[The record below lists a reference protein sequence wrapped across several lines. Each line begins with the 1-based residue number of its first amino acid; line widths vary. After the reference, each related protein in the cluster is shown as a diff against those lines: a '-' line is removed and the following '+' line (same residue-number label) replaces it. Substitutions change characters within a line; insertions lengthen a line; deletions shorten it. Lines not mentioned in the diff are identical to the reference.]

1 MGTVKFSLAKRRNP
15 SNPSAA
21 IKFYAQAQA
30 SGEKTLD
37 DMSCGIEQLCTVTR
51 PDIVAVLA
59 ALQISVIESLQN
71 GEIVRLGDL
80 GSFRLALKG
89 KGTLTEKEFSSSLI
103 KKTRIVFTPSK
114 QITTQLKAL
123 NFTHVALLPSKK
135 KKEEDSP
142 ETPVD

>member
-30 SGEKTLD
+30 SGEKSLD
-37 DMSCGIEQLCTVTR
+37 DMSRDIEQLCTVTR

-59 ALQISVIESLQN
+59 ALQITVVESLQN

-89 KGTLTEKEFSSSLI
+89 KGTLTEKEFSTSLI
-103 KKTRIVFTPSK
+103 KKSRIVYSPSK
-114 QITTQLKAL
+114 EITVRLKAL
-123 NFTHVALLPSKK
+123 NFTHVAKLPLK
-135 KKEEDSP
+135 KKEESNP
-142 ETPVD
+142 ETPQA